1 MIRTKIAA
9 YLSLIRFDKPVGT
22 LLVLWPTLWGLWL
35 ATDRHPSFLYFSIF
49 VIGTFLMRSAG
60 CAINDYADR
69 GFDLHVERTKERP
82 VTSGRIKPWEALAV
96 AGVLAALAFLLI
108 TPLNTYTKLLSVP
121 ALFVAIIYPF
131 SKRFFSIPQAVLG
144 VAFSFGIPMSF
155 AAVQNEIPGYSWVL
169 FFANIAW
176 AIAYD
181 TAYAMVDKNDDLKL
195 GMKTSAITFG
205 RYEVLAIMLC
215 YLLLF
220 SGFAYLAIR
229 LNFSSAFWVFWSL
242 GLVLVAHYYRL
253 VKTRD
258 RAKCFQAFKQ
268 NNWLGA
274 CLFIAIAV
282 S

>member
-9 YLSLIRFDKPVGT
+9 YLSLIRFDKPIGT

-35 ATDRHPSFLYFSIF
+35 ASDRHPSFLHVVIF
-49 VIGTFLMRSAG
+49 VVGTFLMRSAG
-60 CAINDYADR
+60 CAINDFADR
-69 GFDLHVERTKERP
+69 DFDLHVERTKQRP
-82 VTSGRIKPWEALAV
+82 VTSGKIKPWEALVV
-96 AGVLAALAFLLI
+96 AAVLALLAFLLI
-108 TPLNTYTKLLSVP
+108 TPLNSYTKCLSVP
-121 ALFVAIIYPF
+121 ALLVAIIYPF
-131 SKRFFSIPQAVLG
+131 SKRFFSIPQAILG
-144 VAFSFGIPMSF
+144 IAFSFGIPMSF
-155 AAVQNEIPGYSWVL
+155 AAIHNDIPPYSWIL

-181 TAYAMVDKNDDLKL
+181 TAYAMVDKNDDVKL

-205 RYEVLAIMLC
+205 QYEVVAIMLC
-215 YLLLF
+215 YLFLF
-220 SGFAYLAIR
+220 VSFAYLAIQR
-229 LNFSSAFWVFWSL
+229 NFSSIFWLFWGL
-242 GLVLVAHYYRL
+242 GLILVAHYYRL

-258 RAKCFQAFKQ
+258 RAKCFQAFRQ

>member
-1 MIRTKIAA
+1 MIRTKISA
-9 YLSLIRFDKPVGT
+9 YLALIRFDKPVGT

-35 ATDRHPSFLYFSIF
+35 ASDRHPSFLYFVIF
-49 VIGTFLMRSAG
+49 VVGTFLMRSAG
-60 CAINDYADR
+60 CAINDFADR

-82 VTSGRIKPWEALAV
+82 VTSGKIKPWEALAV

-108 TPLNTYTKLLSVP
+108 TPLNAYTKWLSVP
-121 ALFVAIIYPF
+121 ALLVAIIYPF
-131 SKRFFSIPQAVLG
+131 SKRFFSIPQAILG
-144 VAFSFGIPMSF
+144 IAFSFGIPMSF
-155 AAVQNEIPGYSWVL
+155 AAVQNKIPGYSWVL

-181 TAYAMVDKNDDLKL
+181 TAYAMVDKNDDVKL

-205 RYEVLAIMLC
+205 QYEVLAIMLC
-215 YLLLF
+215 YLFLF
-220 SGFAYLAIR
+220 TGFAYLAIQ
-229 LNFSSAFWVFWSL
+229 LNFSLSFWIFWSL
-242 GLVLVAHYYRL
+242 GLILVIHYYRL

>member
-1 MIRTKIAA
+1 MIRTKISA
-9 YLSLIRFDKPVGT
+9 YLALIRFDKPVGT

-35 ATDRHPSFLYFSIF
+35 ASDRHPSFLYFAIF
-49 VIGTFLMRSAG
+49 VVGTFLMRSAG
-60 CAINDYADR
+60 CAINDFADR

-82 VTSGRIKPWEALAV
+82 VTSGKIKPWEALAV

-108 TPLNTYTKLLSVP
+108 TPLNAYTKWLSVP
-121 ALFVAIIYPF
+121 ALLVAIIYPF
-131 SKRFFSIPQAVLG
+131 SKRFFSIPQAILG
-144 VAFSFGIPMSF
+144 IAFSFGIPMSF
-155 AAVQNEIPGYSWVL
+155 AAVQNKIPGYSWVL

-181 TAYAMVDKNDDLKL
+181 TAYAMVDKNDDVKL

-205 RYEVLAIMLC
+205 QYEVLAIMLC
-215 YLLLF
+215 YLFLF
-220 SGFAYLAIR
+220 TGFAYLAIQ
-229 LNFSSAFWVFWSL
+229 LNFSLSFWIFWSL
-242 GLVLVAHYYRL
+242 GLILVIHYYRL

>member
-1 MIRTKIAA
+1 MIRTKITD

-35 ATDRHPSFLYFSIF
+35 ASDRHPSFLYVVIF
-49 VIGTFLMRSAG
+49 VVGTFLMRSAG
-60 CAINDYADR
+60 CAINDFADR
-69 GFDLHVERTKERP
+69 DFDLHVERTKQRP
-82 VTSGRIKPWEALAV
+82 VTSGKIKPWEALLV
-96 AGVLAALAFLLI
+96 AAVLALLAFLLI
-108 TPLNTYTKLLSVP
+108 TPLNSYTKCLSVP
-121 ALFVAIIYPF
+121 ALLVAIVYPF
-131 SKRFFSIPQAVLG
+131 SKRFFSIPQAILG
-144 VAFSFGIPMSF
+144 IAFSFGIPMSF
-155 AAVQNEIPGYSWVL
+155 AAIHNDIPPYSWIL

-181 TAYAMVDKNDDLKL
+181 TAYAMVDKNDDVKL

-205 RYEVLAIMLC
+205 QYEVVAIMLC
-215 YLLLF
+215 YLFLF
-220 SGFAYLAIR
+220 ISFAYLAIQR
-229 LNFSSAFWVFWSL
+229 NFSSNFWIFWGF
-242 GLVLVAHYYRL
+242 GLILVAHYYRL

-258 RAKCFQAFKQ
+258 RAKCFQAFRQ

>member
-1 MIRTKIAA
+1 MIRKKIAA

-35 ATDRHPSFLYFSIF
+35 ASDRHPSFLYFFIF
-49 VIGTFLMRSAG
+49 VVGTFLMRSAG
-60 CAINDYADR
+60 CAINDFADR
-69 GFDLHVERTKERP
+69 DFDLHVERTKGRP
-82 VTSGRIKPWEALAV
+82 VTSGKIKPWEALVV

-108 TPLNTYTKLLSVP
+108 TPLNAYTKWLSVP
-121 ALFVAIIYPF
+121 ALLVAIVYPF

-144 VAFSFGIPMSF
+144 IAFSFGIPMSF
-155 AAVQNEIPGYSWVL
+155 AAVHNAIPGYSWVL

-205 RYEVLAIMLC
+205 SYEVVAIMLC
-215 YLLLF
+215 YLFLF
-220 SGFAYLAIR
+220 IGFAYLAIQ
-229 LNFSSAFWVFWSL
+229 LNFSFGFWVFWCL

-258 RAKCFQAFKQ
+258 RAKCFQAFRQ

-274 CLFIAIAV
+274 CLFIAVAV

>member
-1 MIRTKIAA
+1 MIRTKITA

-35 ATDRHPSFLYFSIF
+35 ASDRHPSFLYVVIF
-49 VIGTFLMRSAG
+49 VVGTFLMRSAG
-60 CAINDYADR
+60 CAINDFADR
-69 GFDLHVERTKERP
+69 DFDLHVERTKQRP
-82 VTSGRIKPWEALAV
+82 VTSGKIKPWEALVV
-96 AGVLAALAFLLI
+96 AAVLALLAFLLI
-108 TPLNTYTKLLSVP
+108 TPLNSYTKCLSVP
-121 ALFVAIIYPF
+121 ALLVAIIYPF
-131 SKRFFSIPQAVLG
+131 SKRFFSIPQAILG
-144 VAFSFGIPMSF
+144 IAFSFGIPMSF
-155 AAVQNEIPGYSWVL
+155 AAIHNDIPPYSWIL

-181 TAYAMVDKNDDLKL
+181 TAYAMVDKNDDVKL

-205 RYEVLAIMLC
+205 QYEVVAIMLC
-215 YLLLF
+215 YLFLF
-220 SGFAYLAIR
+220 ISFAYLAIQR
-229 LNFSSAFWVFWSL
+229 NFSSSFWIFWGL
-242 GLVLVAHYYRL
+242 GLILVAHYYRL

-258 RAKCFQAFKQ
+258 RAKCFQAFRQ